1 MSNPIDKDA
10 LLLRVAEEVISLR
23 RELIDVSAGQ
33 MAAMEY
39 ICCLAEMTAGVD
51 ANSAKEIIVQ
61 LTEKHRQTFLERI
74 EDISASMAAIL
85 DIRSTSDVAEGLD
98 SP

>member
-10 LLLRVAEEVISLR
+10 LLLRVAEDCISLR

-33 MAAMEY
+33 MAAIEY
-39 ICCLAEMTAGVD
+39 LCCLAEKAAGVE
-51 ANSAKEIIVQ
+51 ANAAKKMTVS
-61 LTEKHRQTFLERI
+61 LTEKHRQSFLERV
-74 EDISASMAAIL
+74 EDVSVSMAAIL
-85 DIRSTSDVAEGLD
+85 DTRSASDVADGLD

>member
-33 MAAMEY
+33 MAAIEY
-39 ICCLAEMTAGVD
+39 LCCLAEKTAGVE
-51 ANSAKEIIVQ
+51 ANSAKEMIVQ
-61 LTEKHRQTFLERI
+61 LSEKHRQTFLERI
-74 EDISASMAAIL
+74 EDISAGMAAIL
-85 DIRSTSDVAEGLD
+85 DTRSASDVADGLD